1 MQNFLFKEK
10 SSKFC
15 MLDILQT
22 AAAACLFEIESG
34 RIYSWVLQCEM
45 KDNLSCIPQN
55 NTEVSGHYR
64 KKHSTKY
71 LLLSLCQTGT
81 QEGN

>member
-22 AAAACLFEIESG
+22 AAAACLFKIESG

-55 NTEVSGHYR
+55 NTEVSATTEKTFH
-64 KKHSTKY
+64 KI
-71 LLLSLCQTGT
+71 SLMKPLP
-81 QEGN
+81 NWYPRR